1 MSSTKTISDQDLGE
15 IKLTKYK
22 GARYLRIRIDKPQS
36 VKVSL
41 PNYITYQEAINFVAE
56 KKNWILQEYLKME
69 TQRSQLK
76 LINPEGVVGVPN
88 ETPEEI
94 TNPLQTDFATKFRK
108 LELIPC
114 DLAKPTYR
122 LSSQKIKIY
131 YPKTMKPKD
140 KVVEEVIKEAIE
152 DTLKKEAH
160 SYLPRRL
167 KELADLHG
175 LKFRRLF
182 IRNTKTRWGSCS
194 HENNINLCIHLMKLP
209 DELID
214 YVLLHELA
222 HTVEKNHSKNFWDLL
237 SKLLGKDS
245 KAVDKKLK
253 AYRTDLV
260 IA

>member
-1 MSSTKTISDQDLGE
+1 MSKSKTLTDQELGE

-22 GARYLRIRIDKPQS
+22 GAKYLRIRIDNPKS
-36 VKVSL
+36 IKVSL
-41 PNYITYQEAINFVAE
+41 PYYVSYQEALAFIEE
-56 KKNWILQEYLKME
+56 KRKWILEEFLKME
-69 TQRSQLK
+69 TQKSQLK
-76 LINPEGVVGVPN
+76 LINPEGVVGVP
-88 ETPEEI
+88 EQTPDEI
-94 TNPLQTDFATKFRK
+94 TKPLETNFATKFRK

-114 DLAKPTYR
+114 DLNKATYR
-122 LSSQKIKIY
+122 LSFSKIKIY
-131 YPKTMKPKD
+131 YPKTLQPKNAE
-140 KVVEEVIKEAIE
+140 VEEVIKEAIE

-160 SYLPRRL
+160 SYLPKRL
-167 KELADLHG
+167 KELATMHK

-194 HENNINLCIHLMKLP
+194 AENNINLCIHLMKLP

-237 SKLLGKDS
+237 SKLLGRDS
-245 KAVDKKLK
+245 KLVDKKLK
-253 AYRTDLV
+253 AYRTYLV

>member
-1 MSSTKTISDQDLGE
+1 VSSTKTISDQDLGE

-22 GARYLRIRIDKPQS
+22 AARYLRIRIDKPQS

-41 PNYITYQEAINFVAE
+41 PNYITYQEAINFVTE

-69 TQRSQLK
+69 TQRSQLR
-76 LINPEGVVGVPN
+76 LINPEGVVGVPS
-88 ETPEEI
+88 ETPDEI

-122 LSSQKIKIY
+122 LSTQKIKIY
-131 YPKTMKPKD
+131 YPKTMQPKD

-167 KELADLHG
+167 KELADMHE
-175 LKFRRLF
+175 LKFNRLF

-222 HTVEKNHSKNFWDLL
+222 HTIEKNHSRNFWDLL

-245 KAVDKKLK
+245 KTVDKKLK

-260 IA
+260 IT